1 MMTTAHLEQILPA
14 QSGLDAVATATAAT
28 VAATVLASAGP
39 PARTVLSARLLGGCW
54 VTIDHRP
61 VPLANSR
68 RTRALLAFL
77 VDRPSRPVPRDV
89 LMDVF
94 WPDSSPDAARNSLHV
109 AMHGLRK
116 ALAQAW
122 DGPVIECRG
131 DTYRLSDAVEVWSD
145 AAELERRNELG
156 ALAAA
161 DGRLDDAVAEYE
173 TGLALYGGEFM
184 ADDPYLDWA
193 LTRREELRLPAGDCA
208 EQLSELHLRRGELR
222 RALAISSQVLR
233 EEPCHEPAARRLMI
247 AYARLGQP
255 HMALRLYERI
265 VGLLGRELGVAAA
278 TETEALADQIRRRTP
293 V

>member
-1 MMTTAHLEQILPA
+1 MMTTAHLEQVTPG
-14 QSGLDAVATATAAT
+14 QPGLDAAATATAAT
-28 VAATVLASAGP
+28 VAATILAP
-39 PARTVLSARLLGGCW
+39 TRPARTVLSARLLGGCW

-77 VDRPSRPVPRDV
+77 VDRPSRPVPRDL
-89 LMDVF
+89 LMEVF

-145 AAELERRNELG
+145 AAELERRSELG
-156 ALAAA
+156 ASAAA
-161 DGRLDDAVAEYE
+161 DGRVDDAIAEYE

-184 ADDPYLDWA
+184 ADDPYLEWA
-193 LTRREELRLPAGDCA
+193 LTRREELRLRAVDCA
-208 EQLSELHLRRGELR
+208 EQLSELHLRRGDLR

-247 AYARLGQP
+247 AYPRLGQP

-265 VGLLGRELGVAAA
+265 VRVLGRELGVAAA
-278 TETEALADQIRRRTP
+278 AETEALAGQIRSRTP

>member
-1 MMTTAHLEQILPA
+1 MTTTAHLEQALPA
-14 QSGLDAVATATAAT
+14 SPGLDTEAMAAAVF
-28 VAATVLASAGP
+28 ASQA
-39 PARTVLSARLLGGCW
+39 PARAVLSARLLGGCW

-61 VPLANSR
+61 VPLGNSR

-77 VDRPSRPVPRDV
+77 VDRGPRPVPRDL
-89 LMDVF
+89 LMEVF
-94 WPDSSPDAARNSLHV
+94 WPESSPEAARNSLHV

-122 DGPVIECRG
+122 RGAVVECRG
-131 DTYRLSDAVEVWSD
+131 DTYRLSEVIDVWSD
-145 AAELERRNELG
+145 AAELERRSELG
-156 ALAAA
+156 AIATA
-161 DGRLDDAVAEYE
+161 DGHLDEAVAEYE

-184 ADDPYLDWA
+184 ADDPYLEWA
-193 LTRREELRLPAGDCA
+193 MPRREELRLRAVDCA
-208 EQLSELHLRRGELR
+208 EQLSELHLRRGDLR

-255 HMALRLYERI
+255 HMALRLYGQI
-265 VGLLGRELGVAAA
+265 VQVLGRELGVAAA
-278 TETEALADQIRRRTP
+278 QETVALADQIRARTP